1 MVHFGDVL
9 RGDVKGEVNEDLG
22 SVHMSTLLGDTHG
35 TVRFL
40 AGAGVDVDG
49 LHADTT
55 PIKRDSATSTEVL
68 EVKTSMTTTST
79 RMYYLESK

>member
-22 SVHMSTLLGDTHG
+22 SVRMSTLLGDTHG

-49 LHADTT
+49 LDADTT
-55 PIKRDSATSTEVL
+55 PIKRDSATSTKVL

-79 RMYYLESK
+79 RMYYLKSK